1 MAYLSPKSEYNSY
14 RYIASAN
21 LSDDYTCF
29 LFTPRV
35 RAYGAHIHADTD
47 RYRIKSTGKERWEVY
62 DLKEGMALNVDYMT
76 KTFADAYDLL
86 CNHINNSPN
95 NE

>member
-1 MAYLSPKSEYNSY
+1 LRAIAFSALSE
-14 RYIASAN
+14 
-21 LSDDYTCF
+21 DYTCF
-29 LFTPRV
+29 LFC
-35 RAYGAHIHADTD
+35 DL

-76 KTFADAYDLL
+76 KTFGDAYKLL
-86 CNHINNSPN
+86 CNHVNNSSN